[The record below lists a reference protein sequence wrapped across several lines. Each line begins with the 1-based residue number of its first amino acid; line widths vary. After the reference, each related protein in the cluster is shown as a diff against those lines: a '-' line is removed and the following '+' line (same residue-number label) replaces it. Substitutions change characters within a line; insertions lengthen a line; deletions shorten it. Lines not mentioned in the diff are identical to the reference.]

1 MEERQQKERR
11 KKRTSKMV
19 QWIKL
24 PAAKPGDL
32 GSMPR
37 THRIEGE
44 SLLPQANPPAF
55 TCAVCPSPS
64 FNLWHT
70 E

>member
-32 GSMPR
+32 GSIPR
-37 THRIEGE
+37 TTG
-44 SLLPQANPPAF
+44 
-55 TCAVCPSPS
+55 
-64 FNLWHT
+64 
-70 E
+70 